1 MSEWKKVKIGDICR
15 IVKGTTGI
23 ASAEP
28 GEYPLVVTAEE
39 RKTCSSYQFD
49 QEAVCIPLVSS
60 SGHGRKSLKNVHYQ
74 SGKFAL
80 GTILCAVI
88 PNKPEQLDTRFLH
101 QYLQFYK
108 DTILVP
114 LMKGAANVSLSMKD
128 IAAVEIPLPPI
139 EKQREL
145 SDLFITL
152 QKNQKKLVAE
162 TEKQFEY
169 TKQLRQNILQDAIEG
184 KLTVDLPCRQTG
196 WRKHSFKNLSG
207 KLVSEVSDKYFAYVL
222 ECDDGSLYK
231 GFTQNLFERINRHLE
246 GRGSEWTAKHIP
258 VSLIYFEEFDTE
270 KEALEREKYFKSDS
284 GREYINEIR
293 NRNKLDYDAE
303 ALFEKIQKREVRSKL
318 RTDVLI
324 ANTPLRH
331 EFSTENSI
339 VSVSER
345 TTPSAGDTPAT
356 PPFEIPKGWKWVQ
369 LGNLGIL
376 SGGKRL
382 PVGESFSPKETKH
395 IYIRIKDM
403 KNDSVELNDLKYISD
418 SLAEKL
424 KRYCIYKDE
433 LYITIAGTIGQVGII
448 PECLDGMN
456 LTENSSKL
464 KPFIIKN
471 VFLKYFIKSKF
482 IQSQFTNAVYG
493 MALPKLALKRIA
505 SVSFPTSPI
514 KRTRRNS
521 NQSRNLTCKS
531 NRIRNPNPRTKNTL
545 RKTRFWNHQRKAG
558 GKINE
563 F

>member
-60 SGHGRKSLKNVHYQ
+60 SGHGKKSLKNVHYQ

-88 PNKPEQLDTRFLH
+88 PNNPEQLDARFLH

-128 IAAVEIPLPPI
+128 IATVEIPLPPI

-145 SDLFITL
+145 SSLFITL
-152 QKNQKKLVAE
+152 RENQKKLAAE
-162 TEKQFEY
+162 TEKQLEY
-169 TKQLRQNILQDAIEG
+169 TKLLRQNILQDAIEG
-184 KLTVDLPCRQTG
+184 KLTADLPCRQAG

-207 KLVSEVSDKYFAYVL
+207 KLVSEFSDKYFAYVL

-246 GRGSEWTAKHIP
+246 GRGSEWTSKHIP

-270 KEALEREKYFKSDS
+270 KEALEREKYFKSGS

-303 ALFEKIQKREVRSKL
+303 ALFEKIQEGKASPLLQPARRSF
-318 RTDVLI
+318 
-324 ANTPLRH
+324 AA
-331 EFSTENSI
+331 
-339 VSVSER
+339 
-345 TTPSAGDTPAT
+345 PSARDTPAT
-356 PPFEIPKGWKWVQ
+356 PPFEIPEEWKTVKLDDLFSHKTGKTLNSSTNKGTV
-369 LGNLGIL
+369 L
-376 SGGKRL
+376 R
-382 PVGESFSPKETKH
+382 
-395 IYIRIKDM
+395 
-403 KNDSVELNDLKYISD
+403 KYITTSNLYWNYFDFSKVKEMYFSD
-418 SLAEKL
+418 EEIEKYSVQKGDLLVCEGGDVGRSAIWNYGYSVCYQNHIHRLRAYYPINTKFYYYILYLYKMSGYIESLARGMGIQGLSANRLGSFLLPLPPLKEQEEIVAKVEILLAKVTELENQIQERKVLSEKL
-424 KRYCIYKDE
+424 
-433 LYITIAGTIGQVGII
+433 AFGII
-448 PECLDGMN
+448 KE
-456 LTENSSKL
+456 KL
-464 KPFIIKN
+464 EGVK
-471 VFLKYFIKSKF
+471 
-482 IQSQFTNAVYG
+482 
-493 MALPKLALKRIA
+493 
-505 SVSFPTSPI
+505 
-514 KRTRRNS
+514 
-521 NQSRNLTCKS
+521 
-531 NRIRNPNPRTKNTL
+531 
-545 RKTRFWNHQRKAG
+545 
-558 GKINE
+558 
-563 F
+563 